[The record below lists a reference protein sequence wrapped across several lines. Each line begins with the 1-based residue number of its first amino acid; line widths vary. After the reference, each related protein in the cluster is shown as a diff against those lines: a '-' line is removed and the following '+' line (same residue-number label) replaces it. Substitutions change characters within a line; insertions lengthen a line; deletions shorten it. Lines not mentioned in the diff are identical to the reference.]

1 MVGTTPVS
9 GDLSMEDLAA
19 TLTSDEQLGFQE
31 VTGLAIDPA
40 QPRNLVT
47 TISQPNAPGPL
58 AIVARDAD
66 SAGTKFLSPTVYISG
81 AKTDVDVY
89 RLPQA

>member
-1 MVGTTPVS
+1 MVGITPVS

-19 TLTSDEQLGFQE
+19 TLTSDEQMGFQE

-40 QPRNLVT
+40 APRNLVT

-58 AIVARDAD
+58 AIVARGAD

-81 AKTDVDVY
+81 TKTDVDVY
-89 RLPQA
+89 RLPLA